1 MEDMRYKSAY
11 IQCSSC
17 VTFQSLMQPET
28 AASHA
33 ALISGIFLHFMPD
46 SLTTQP
52 GHEDSPSPRAT

>member
-1 MEDMRYKSAY
+1 MEDMRYKSEY

-33 ALISGIFLHFMPD
+33 ALISGIFLSTLYARFPHH
-46 SLTTQP
+46 TA
-52 GHEDSPSPRAT
+52 GPRR